1 MEAVFE
7 SVSVSTW
14 FPDDLTAE
22 VLGLSAALPLPA
34 AESAGPAAV
43 AALLEHIEGLGG
55 LRTLEELLRQR
66 YRPVYGPPQP
76 AVLEEWRRRCGPVA
90 LAAQR
95 EAMGEDQLRP
105 LRAGAAAK
113 RASFAGLAAA
123 GSQAEHIK
131 ALMVADEVELT
142 LGLVLGDA
150 SIYGFLAG
158 CVGAG
163 SGDGVG

>member
-66 YRPVYGPPQP
+66 SF
-76 AVLEEWRRRCGPVA
+76 
-90 LAAQR
+90 
-95 EAMGEDQLRP
+95 
-105 LRAGAAAK
+105 GATMII
-113 RASFAGLAAA
+113 
-123 GSQAEHIK
+123 QA
-131 ALMVADEVELT
+131 
-142 LGLVLGDA
+142 
-150 SIYGFLAG
+150 
-158 CVGAG
+158 C
-163 SGDGVG
+163 DGQVI